1 MSVNSGSNR
10 SILVVLACLALVANA
25 FRSGFGVRKGVSSR
39 GQIRMSETVDPQ
51 TTPSTPSVSAEE
63 LTQKEY
69 FLAVRNR
76 LYAVEEQIWLHDYAS
91 ARPDYANLTVTPF
104 SEAKYDALLRARGD
118 LMDEYPTTRLYTD
131 LRDAQ
136 QRNMTYAA
144 LALERMISRFQR
156 QMPMPMDHVNVV
168 VVLSHSG
175 QVANLMRGQG
185 AVYHRLLPSSVLTD
199 RDAKRQ
205 FQQPAFSNSNNYLAM
220 AEIHFQDKV
229 ITKCGIHV
237 YEVPKDPQTFGLS
250 DSMPIFESGDLPS
263 APFFLRF
270 SPDDE
275 KIAMLCTSP
284 PSEDGA
290 ASYTSLVLLDWAKSY
305 RKDSWA
311 GHGVAQRNFPRKA
324 TTVLKGSPVFF
335 TYTTASS
342 KNATIVAHC
351 TQEVADNEKKAM
363 VTERGVWM
371 LNKRDTSGVADY
383 SWTKVS
389 ESDERDR
396 WSTPICHA
404 AGGGDSILVVEN
416 GWLVTK
422 SLSRWKRDP
431 TTGEPITKKIM
442 ELKGQSQ
449 FLVSPDN
456 SRAVVLQEDI
466 NSGLYSLTVIEGES
480 ALDPS
485 SSETGSI
492 YELPCNKLCVSFW
505 FSPDSTRLLLLTAAG
520 KDRSNVEI
528 EKSGFKVPLNA
539 DMQWHVFN
547 FPLKELREYETFKP
561 TPYFMK
567 TNVPFFSQYAQV
579 YNPWAPD
586 SKSFIYVTPSGLSHT
601 PLVDSKHCLG
611 EDAWQNQ
618 GASYGTW
625 SRT

>member
-1 MSVNSGSNR
+1 MKVRVSTWVFIFLISLS
-10 SILVVLACLALVANA
+10 SFINA
-25 FRSGFGVRKGVSSR
+25 FHGPGSRWSGMRTHRNTVS
-39 GQIRMSETVDPQ
+39 MSETVESEGKMS
-51 TTPSTPSVSAEE
+51 PSAGAKPVEG

-69 FLAVRNR
+69 FIAVRNR

-91 ARPDYANLTVTPF
+91 SRPDYTNLTVSPF

-118 LMDEYPTTRLYTD
+118 LMDEYPATRLYTD

-144 LALERMISRFQR
+144 LALERMIAGFQR
-156 QMPMPMDHVNVV
+156 QMPMPMDHINAI

-185 AVYHRLLPSSVLTD
+185 AVYHRLLPPSVLTD
-199 RDAKRQ
+199 RDSKRQ
-205 FQQPAFSNSNNYLAM
+205 FQQPAFSNSGNHLAM

-229 ITKCGIHV
+229 ITKSGIHI
-237 YEVPKDPQTFGLS
+237 YEVPKDPKTFGMS

-275 KIAMLCTSP
+275 KVAMLCTAP
-284 PSEDGA
+284 PSEGREP
-290 ASYTSLVLLDWAKSY
+290 STSLVLMDWAKSH

-311 GHGVAQRNFPRKA
+311 GHGVAQRRFPRKT

-335 TYTTASS
+335 TYTTAST

-351 TQEVADNEKKAM
+351 QQEVADDAKKSM
-363 VTERGVWM
+363 VTERGVWQ
-371 LNKRDTSGVADY
+371 LQKRDTSGVSDY
-383 SWTKVS
+383 SWSLVS
-389 ESDERDR
+389 KCNADDR

-404 AGGGDSILVVEN
+404 AGGGDSVLVVED
-416 GWLVTK
+416 GWLVSK

-431 TTGEPITKKIM
+431 TSGEAASKKLIQ
-442 ELKGQSQ
+442 LKGQAQ

-466 NSGLYSLTVIEGES
+466 NAGLYSLTVIEGEG
-480 ALDPS
+480 ALNPS
-485 SSETGSI
+485 SSDTGKI
-492 YELPCNKLCVSFW
+492 YELPCSKLCVSFW

-520 KDRSNVEI
+520 KDKTAVET
-528 EKSGFKVPLNA
+528 EKSSFKVPLNS
-539 DMQWHVFN
+539 DMQWAVFN
-547 FPLKELREYETFKP
+547 FPLQELREYETFKP

-579 YNPWAPD
+579 FNPWSPD
-586 SKSFIYVTPSGLSHT
+586 SKSFVYVTPSGLTHT
-601 PLVDSKHCLG
+601 PLIDSKHCLG

-618 GASYGTW
+618 GASFGTW